1 MLVNFY
7 RFFTLV
13 NEQKRQKE
21 LQGSVLPK
29 YYAHWQKKNDARVSK
44 ILMHE
49 EGAHAKQEVV
59 AGGRL
64 SEEECNVH
72 NPYIA
77 VHTTT

>member
-7 RFFTLV
+7 RFFFTLV

-21 LQGSVLPK
+21 LHGSVLPK

-49 EGAHAKQEVV
+49 EGVHMQNR
-59 AGGRL
+59 RL
-64 SEEECNVH
+64 
-72 NPYIA
+72 
-77 VHTTT
+77 